1 MPTIEGDSLQ
11 DAQFELSLAGKRGEI
26 MRQYMDYV
34 EQLETGQAGKL
45 IPGEGEATAAIR
57 PCLGTADQLLGKS
70 LVVNRLGDVVFFW
83 EDGSGP
89 APRRRGRRR
98 KNNAETE
105 PDHTVTGAQV

>member
-1 MPTIEGDSLQ
+1 MPTIEVVSLQ
-11 DAQFELSLAGKRGEI
+11 DAQLELSLAGKRGEI

-57 PCLGTADQLLGKS
+57 PCLGAADQLLGKS

-83 EDGSGP
+83 EDGSGA
-89 APRRRGRRR
+89 APKRSAKEEQRRNR
-98 KNNAETE
+98 A
-105 PDHTVTGAQV
+105 